1 MSPYLHFY
9 ELHQL
14 RIVDQVDFVHEH
26 GDVRNA
32 HLMGEQNVL
41 AGLRHRAVHSRNHQ
55 NGSVHLRSTR
65 DHVLHIIGVA
75 GAIDVG
81 VVTVLRFVLHMRRVD
96 GDSTSTLFGSF
107 IDLIVCR
114 KLGQILLG
122 KNLRDSS
129 GQSRLSVIDVSN
141 RSDIAVRLLS
151 LVRNTADRCKS
162 GEDTAT
168 DNYGTK
174 ES

>member
-1 MSPYLHFY
+1 
-9 ELHQL
+9 
-14 RIVDQVDFVHEH
+14 
-26 GDVRNA
+26 
-32 HLMGEQNVL
+32 MGEQDVL
-41 AGLRHRAVHSRNHQ
+41 TGLRHRTIDGRHHQ
-55 NGSVHLRSTR
+55 NGSIHLSGTG

-96 GDSTSTLFGSF
+96 GNSTSTLFRSF

-141 RSDIAVRLLS
+141 RSDIAVGLLS
-151 LVRNTADRCKS
+151 LVGDTADRCKS

-174 ES
+174 ET